1 MIYIRS
7 IETYPK
13 YGNSDITII
22 DEEHHHDYDVYL
34 NYRFN
39 VRFDVR
45 MSDTRRI
52 CIRGLDYTDFK
63 PIFQD
68 GELIFVLKDK
78 DVCHGENSGYC
89 HYSEFKQRWFKRVY
103 KMVRM
108 LPQNITQKI
117 YVINYGI

>member
-7 IETYPK
+7 IEAYHRFGACNIK
-13 YGNSDITII
+13 II
-22 DEEHHHDYDVYL
+22 DEEHRHDYEIYL
-34 NYRFN
+34 NNKFNIRFN
-39 VRFDVR
+39 AH
-45 MSDTRRI
+45 MSNTNRV
-52 CIRGLDYTDFK
+52 CIRGLACTEFK
-63 PIFQD
+63 PIFHD
-68 GELIFVLKDK
+68 GELKLYLKDNNI
-78 DVCHGENSGYC
+78 CHGENSGYC